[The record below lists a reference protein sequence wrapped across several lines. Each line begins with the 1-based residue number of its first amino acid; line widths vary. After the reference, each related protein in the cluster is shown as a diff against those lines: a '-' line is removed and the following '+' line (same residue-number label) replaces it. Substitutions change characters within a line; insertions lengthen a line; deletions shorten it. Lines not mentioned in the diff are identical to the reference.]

1 MPWSHLLR
9 IGKRLTISV
18 LMNYVES
25 GKTARNAGRGATA
38 TQLAERD
45 ARLDA
50 EQVVSGGQTLGG
62 MYIPFCDA
70 LGPRAI
76 VGLIAGRILMG
87 RNTIN
92 LWAII

>member
-1 MPWSHLLR
+1 MEPPTPHREKTEGQCLNELFREWQ
-9 IGKRLTISV
+9 
-18 LMNYVES
+18 
-25 GKTARNAGRGATA
+25 TARSAGRGATA

-50 EQVVSGGQTLGG
+50 EQVVSGGPDAWKHVYT
-62 MYIPFCDA
+62 FCDA

-76 VGLIAGRILMG
+76 VGLIAGRIRMV
-87 RNTIN
+87 RNSIN